1 MMIMALVVLGLFSYR
16 RLGID
21 QFPDVEF
28 PFLVI
33 QTRYIGASPESVERE
48 VTKKI
53 EEQVNTVEGL
63 KQIQSTSTEGFSTII
78 VQFNLGTKIMNAQ
91 ADVRA
96 KIDAIRQDLPK
107 DIDPPVI
114 SRANPSDQPIF
125 VLSVR
130 GQGWAL
136 RDLTRLADEVVS
148 RRIENI
154 SGVGSVTLVGG
165 LKREIHVLL
174 LPDRLHAVGVSPD
187 MVTSA
192 VARETG
198 DVPAGRV
205 EQGNAENL
213 VRVAGK
219 LRDPQDFT
227 RLIVTTRNG
236 IPVRLGCAGRR
247 ARRRVRERRARGGA
261 RGPEDFGCEHR
272 RGHRRREAGH
282 RRAEPLPRERRV
294 ARDRPG
300 QLDLDPQL
308 GG

>member
-130 GQGWAL
+130 GTGSLSGWG
-136 RDLTRLADEVVS
+136 RSPGSRTR
-148 RRIENI
+148 R
-154 SGVGSVTLVGG
+154 
-165 LKREIHVLL
+165 KR
-174 LPDRLHAVGVSPD
+174 
-187 MVTSA
+187 SA
-192 VARETG
+192 MPHT
-198 DVPAGRV
+198 
-205 EQGNAENL
+205 
-213 VRVAGK
+213 
-219 LRDPQDFT
+219 
-227 RLIVTTRNG
+227 
-236 IPVRLGCAGRR
+236 
-247 ARRRVRERRARGGA
+247 
-261 RGPEDFGCEHR
+261 
-272 RGHRRREAGH
+272 
-282 RRAEPLPRERRV
+282 
-294 ARDRPG
+294 
-300 QLDLDPQL
+300 
-308 GG
+308 

>member
-1 MMIMALVVLGLFSYR
+1 M
-16 RLGID
+16 
-21 QFPDVEF
+21 EF
-28 PFLVI
+28 PLLVI
-33 QTRYIGASPESVERE
+33 QTRYTGASPESVERE

-53 EEQVNTVEGL
+53 EEQVNTVEGV

-78 VQFNLGTKIMNAQ
+78 VLFNLGTKVMDAQ

-96 KIDAIRQDLPK
+96 KIDAIRQDLPE

-125 VLSVR
+125 VLSVLGR
-130 GQGWAL
+130 GWAL

-154 SGVGSVTLVGG
+154 SGVGSVTVVGG

-174 LPDRLHAVGVSPD
+174 LPDRMNALGIAPD
-187 MVTSA
+187 MVARA
-192 VARETG
+192 VQRENG

-219 LRDPQDFT
+219 IRDPQDF
-227 RLIVTTRNG
+227 
-236 IPVRLGCAGRR
+236 
-247 ARRRVRERRARGGA
+247 
-261 RGPEDFGCEHR
+261 
-272 RGHRRREAGH
+272 
-282 RRAEPLPRERRV
+282 
-294 ARDRPG
+294 
-300 QLDLDPQL
+300 
-308 GG
+308 